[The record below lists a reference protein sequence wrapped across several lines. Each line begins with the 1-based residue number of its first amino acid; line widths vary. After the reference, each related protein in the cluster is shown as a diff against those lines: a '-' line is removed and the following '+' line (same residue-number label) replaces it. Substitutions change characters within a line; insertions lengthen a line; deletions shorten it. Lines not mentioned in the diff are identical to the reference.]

1 MKKLSIS
8 QNFAGAFATYDANA
22 TVQRKIAEEMV
33 TQMRISGFPD
43 GATIYEAGAGTGL
56 LTRMLLREFSPVRIV
71 ANDLCA
77 EAGPMLKSISD
88 RVEFLAGDAE
98 RIAVPVGCEHVA
110 SCSAIQWFFDVGA
123 FLGNM
128 AAGLKSGG
136 YLAFSTFGPENL
148 FEIRK
153 LAGAGLD
160 YLTLK
165 AHATLLECY
174 GFEVLHSG
182 ESLEV
187 SRHQSVAGLLRH
199 IRDTGTGGV
208 SVEKWTAARTR
219 RFCREYAER
228 FTHASGV
235 SLTYHPMYFVARK
248 R

>member
-98 RIAVPVGCEHVA
+98 RIAVRLVRARGFL
-110 SCSAIQWFFDVGA
+110 SAIRWFFDVGA
-123 FLGNM
+123 FWHM
-128 AAGLKSGG
+128 AAGLSSGG

-153 LAGAGLD
+153 LAGA
-160 YLTLK
+160 
-165 AHATLLECY
+165 
-174 GFEVLHSG
+174 
-182 ESLEV
+182 
-187 SRHQSVAGLLRH
+187 
-199 IRDTGTGGV
+199 
-208 SVEKWTAARTR
+208 
-219 RFCREYAER
+219 
-228 FTHASGV
+228 
-235 SLTYHPMYFVARK
+235 
-248 R
+248 